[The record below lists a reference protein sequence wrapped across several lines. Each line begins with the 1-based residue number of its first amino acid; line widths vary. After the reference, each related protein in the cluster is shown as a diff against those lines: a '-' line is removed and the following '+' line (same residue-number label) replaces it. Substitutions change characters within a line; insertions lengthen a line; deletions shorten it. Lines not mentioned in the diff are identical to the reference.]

1 VRSGVN
7 ASRKTQSY
15 ADVSPRGM
23 GTRLGSRR
31 AIIGHVMEFKS
42 GFVAILG
49 PPNAGKSTL
58 LNSLVG
64 EKVAIVSSHPQT
76 TRNRILGIVNRPGA
90 QIVISDMPGLHKPD
104 SLLGR
109 QMLEEIEQ
117 ALDGIQILLVIVDAT
132 RKFSTDDQRALDR
145 AAQFRD
151 PRILLLNKID
161 RLRKDALLPLIDAYS
176 KRLEFAEIIPI
187 SALTGDGIQLLLRT
201 LEKYLP
207 EGPPYYP
214 EHQYTDQPERFLA
227 AEIIREK
234 VLAHTRQELPHAV
247 AVLLDKFE
255 ESEPLTHIHATIYVD
270 REGQKGILIG
280 RSGTMLKTI
289 GTEARTELERLLG
302 RKIFL
307 ELFVKVRPD
316 WRDQEAIVRQ
326 LDWHRHMNAMSAD
339 EEDEEP

>member
-1 VRSGVN
+1 MIWG
-7 ASRKTQSY
+7 
-15 ADVSPRGM
+15 DM
-23 GTRLGSRR
+23 G
-31 AIIGHVMEFKS
+31 FKS

-49 PPNAGKSTL
+49 QANAGKSTL
-58 LNSLVG
+58 LNALVG

-90 QIVISDMPGLHKPD
+90 QIVINDTPGLHKSD

-117 ALDGIQILLVIVDAT
+117 ALDGIHVLLLIVDAS
-132 RKFSTDDQRALDR
+132 RKFSTGDQRALDR
-145 AAQFRD
+145 AERFRG

-161 RLRKDALLPLIDAYS
+161 RVRKDALLPMIAAYS
-176 KRLEFAEIIPI
+176 KKLEFAAIIPI
-187 SALTGDGIQLLLRT
+187 SALTGDGVELLLRT

-207 EGPPYYP
+207 EGPPYFP
-214 EHQYTDQPERFLA
+214 EDQYTDQPERFLA

-247 AVLLDKFE
+247 AVLLDRFE
-255 ESEPLTHIHATIYVD
+255 EGEKLTRILATIYVD
-270 REGQKGILIG
+270 REGQKGIVIG
-280 RSGTMLKTI
+280 RAGATLKMI
-289 GTEARTELERLLG
+289 GTEARLELEQMLG

-316 WRDQEAIVRQ
+316 WRDQAAIVRE
-326 LDWHRHMNAMSAD
+326 LDWRRQMEEMSAD
-339 EEDEEP
+339 EEDEAVEFEEGGEA

>member
-1 VRSGVN
+1 MISV
-7 ASRKTQSY
+7 A
-15 ADVSPRGM
+15 M
-23 GTRLGSRR
+23 G
-31 AIIGHVMEFKS
+31 FKS

-58 LNSLVG
+58 LNALVG

-76 TRNRILGIVNRPGA
+76 TRNRILGIVNRPHA
-90 QIVISDMPGLHKPD
+90 QIVISDTPGLHKPD

-117 ALDGIQILLVIVDAT
+117 ALDGIHVLLLIVDAT
-132 RKFSTDDQRALDR
+132 RKFSAADQRALDR
-145 AAQFRD
+145 AGEFRG

-161 RLRKDALLPLIDAYS
+161 RVRKGALLPLIDAYRTKLDFS
-176 KRLEFAEIIPI
+176 EIIPI
-187 SALTGDGIQLLLRT
+187 SALTGDGIDLLLRT

-207 EGPPYYP
+207 EGPPYFP
-214 EHQYTDQPERFLA
+214 EEQYTDQPERFLA

-255 ESEPLTHIHATIYVD
+255 EGEPLTRIHATIYVD
-270 REGQKGILIG
+270 REGQKGIVIG
-280 RSGTMLKTI
+280 RGGAMLKTI
-289 GTEARTELERLLG
+289 GTEARVELEQMLG

-316 WRDQEAIVRQ
+316 WRDQAAIVRE
-326 LDWHRHMNAMSAD
+326 LDWRRQMEEMSAD
-339 EEDEEP
+339 EEAEDVRSGGDEEDEA

>member
-1 VRSGVN
+1 MR
-7 ASRKTQSY
+7 
-15 ADVSPRGM
+15 
-23 GTRLGSRR
+23 TRLGSHR
-31 AIIGHVMEFKS
+31 AIIGYTVGFKS

-49 PPNAGKSTL
+49 QPNAGKSTL

-90 QIVISDMPGLHKPD
+90 QIVISDTPGLHKPD

-117 ALDGIQILLVIVDAT
+117 ALDGVQLLLVIVDAT
-132 RKFSTDDQRALDR
+132 RKFSTDDQRVLDR
-145 AAQFRD
+145 ASQFRGT
-151 PRILLLNKID
+151 RILLLNKID
-161 RLRKDALLPLIDAYS
+161 RLRKDALLPLIAAYS
-176 KRLEFAEIIPI
+176 KRLEFAEIIPV
-187 SALTGDGIQLLLRT
+187 SALTGDGVDLLLRT
-201 LEKYLP
+201 LEKYLL
-207 EGPPYYP
+207 EGPLYYP
-214 EHQYTDQPERFLA
+214 EDLYTHQPERFLA
-227 AEIIREK
+227 VEIIREK

-255 ESEPLTHIHATIYVD
+255 ESEPLTRIHATIYVD
-270 REGQKGILIG
+270 REGQKGIVIG

-316 WRDQEAIVRQ
+316 WRDQAAIVRQ
-326 LDWHRHMNAMSAD
+326 LDWRRQMEAMSAED
-339 EEDEEP
+339 EEDDEEMEFEQGGEA